1 MITAMGWQVFWKR
14 DTSGLHHGRTMGWL
28 GADGRSEVG
37 NTDEYVI
44 MQVISSH
51 FNLKYSFSSAL

>member
-1 MITAMGWQVFWKR
+1 MMITAMGWQVFWKR

-37 NTDEYVI
+37 NTFVY
-44 MQVISSH
+44 H
-51 FNLKYSFSSAL
+51 SAALGRQSQYCINQ